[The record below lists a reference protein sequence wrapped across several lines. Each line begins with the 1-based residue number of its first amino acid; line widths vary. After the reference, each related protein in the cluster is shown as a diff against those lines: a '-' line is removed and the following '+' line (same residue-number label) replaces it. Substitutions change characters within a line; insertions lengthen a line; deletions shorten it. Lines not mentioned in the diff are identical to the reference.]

1 MLNLEVKFLR
11 GAADLQ
17 PRLRKTRFFQ
27 KKQQPTCFL
36 FFFKKNGSFFF
47 LKETK
52 LCSFL
57 KNAKTPF

>member
-11 GAADLQ
+11 GAVDLQ

-27 KKQQPTCFL
+27 KKTTPL
-36 FFFKKNGSFFF
+36 FFVFFKKNGSFFF